1 MYLWATSDLILQ
13 SFGAFL
19 QAYFSQLEGDK
30 GEELEEVEL
39 RRRLPRSGD
48 WQTLDVPKVSTIT
61 LGKTEA
67 TIEAT
72 AGQLFN

>member
-1 MYLWATSDLILQ
+1 MWATSDLILQ

-48 WQTLDVPKVSTIT
+48 WEKLDVPKLTTIT

-72 AGQLFN
+72 VRQQFN

>member
-1 MYLWATSDLILQ
+1 MWATSDLILQ

-19 QAYFSQLEGDK
+19 QAYFSKLEEDK
-30 GEELEEVEL
+30 GEKLEEVEL
-39 RRRLPRSGD
+39 KRRLPRSGD
-48 WQTLDVPKVSTIT
+48 WETLDVPMVSTIT

-72 AGQLFN
+72 ARQLFN